1 LDIENRAKPLVASLS
16 VLLLLVVATL
26 FAWNSLRQSEISQ
39 VARIIQSEARS
50 DRQELSR
57 NLEIMIQA
65 LQDVKQFWE
74 RFGSM
79 PPQQWRNDANIEL
92 SHFKGLDALLWYANE
107 GETRYLR
114 AGSQAGL
121 NYRPSDS
128 ELMTYQALLEQLST
142 LQEDTVIG
150 PVVQGEANLLQ
161 VYLLSKNPQAIGG
174 LVAVIDLS
182 AAITQIYRDVSPAY
196 SVRVLQDG
204 KLLFDIQQPAAL
216 PDPRW
221 RAEGQVVTS
230 LGTAWTVVHVPTQKT
245 VESLT
250 SPATNLL
257 LALGLIIS
265 LLVAF
270 LIYEYAGAL
279 GRVRLAETSSRTLS
293 IANEDLERR
302 VLERTRE
309 VRQRN
314 ADLQTITDSVAHDM
328 RNPLNAISMTGQL
341 LAMRLRKAGQ
351 DEEVALLERIKPSL
365 GQMEEILDRL
375 VGLSALSHATFE
387 RTPLDLAAEVQEI
400 FDGLVVGEPP
410 PEVTLTL
417 EELPPASGDPI
428 LVRVLLMNLLSNAL
442 KYSRTSDPRHIR
454 VGTTERDGQTVYFV
468 KDNGIGFDAPS
479 AARIFE
485 AFERLGDE
493 DETEGLGLGLM
504 ICKRVIQRHGGK
516 LWARGE
522 ENKGATFY
530 FTLTSPQSQAE

>member
-1 LDIENRAKPLVASLS
+1 LDIENRAKPLLASLS
-16 VLLLLVVATL
+16 VLLLLTVATV

-39 VARIIQSEARS
+39 VARIIQAEARF

-57 NLEIMIQA
+57 SFDVIIQA
-65 LQDVKQFWE
+65 LQEVKQFWE

-79 PPQQWRNDANIEL
+79 PVEQWRDDANIEL
-92 SHFKGLDALLWYANE
+92 GHFKGLDALLWYANE
-107 GETRYLR
+107 GEIRYLR
-114 AGSQAGL
+114 AGPQAGL

-128 ELMTYQALLEQLST
+128 ELASYQALLEQLGD
-142 LQEDTVIG
+142 LQEDMVIG
-150 PVVQGEANLLQ
+150 PVSQGDASLLQ
-161 VYLLSKNPQAIGG
+161 IYLLSENPQAKGG

-182 AAITQIYRDVSPAY
+182 ATIAQIYRDVSPAY
-196 SVRVLQDG
+196 SVQALKDG
-204 KLLFDIQQPAAL
+204 QTLFDVRQPGTL
-216 PDPRW
+216 PDPSW
-221 RAEGQVVTS
+221 RADGQVVSS
-230 LGTAWTVVHVPTQKT
+230 LGTKWTVVHVPTQQT
-245 VESLT
+245 VDGLT

-270 LIYEYAGAL
+270 LIYEYAGAV

-351 DEEVALLERIKPSL
+351 DEEVELLERIKPSL

-375 VGLSALSHATFE
+375 VGLSALSHTTFE

-410 PEVTLTL
+410 PEVVLTL
-417 EELPPASGDPI
+417 EELPPASGDPV
-428 LVRVLLMNLLSNAL
+428 LVRVLLMNLLGNAL

-454 VGTTERDGQTVYFV
+454 VGATERDGQTVFFV
-468 KDNGIGFDAPS
+468 EDNGVGFDPSS

-485 AFERLGDE
+485 AFERLDDE
-493 DETEGLGLGLM
+493 EKTEGLGLGLM
-504 ICKRVIQRHGGK
+504 ICKRVTQRHGGK
-516 LWARGE
+516 LWARSE
-522 ENKGATFY
+522 EDKGATFY
-530 FTLTSPQSQAE
+530 FTLTPS